1 MSQQTAVG
9 SVASEQLNW
18 WLSARRQRPV
28 CLAAN
33 LEQVAR
39 QTGGN
44 HEIVNLYAPSVTYVA
59 RLEDGPTG

>member
-1 MSQQTAVG
+1 MKRDDMSHETAVG
-9 SVASEQLNW
+9 SVASEQLNR

-33 LEQVAR
+33 LEQPAK

-44 HEIVNLYAPSVTYVA
+44 HEIVNLY
-59 RLEDGPTG
+59 GPL